1 MEFRFATAVD
11 DNGKLSGIVKEG
23 NINENGEVNYTKN
36 EEFTDHANFEEIV
49 ANEILRRLY
58 GIDISKA
65 KKTLKEEVLNDVRKQ
80 RGIPTISEAK
90 QINKPVKQE
99 PVNNSVNDQVKHDS
113 AHTNVKHAPAHTNVK
128 HNDDVKIGVNVK
140 DLTDDEFIEFTKR
153 KVQRNKE
160 FDRFKAIKAKIR
172 STLEGRSYNDNAF
185 NLFVKLHDIDKR
197 GFFNRTEEDNA
208 VISEAIKLY
217 GAA

>member
-1 MEFRFATAVD
+1 MEFTFATAVD
-11 DNGKLSGIVKEG
+11 DNGSLSGVVKEG

-49 ANEILRRLY
+49 ANEILKRLY
-58 GIDISKA
+58 GIDMTKA
-65 KKTLKEEVLNDVRKQ
+65 KKTLKEEVLNNVRKQ

-90 QINKPVKQE
+90 PVNKPVKQ
-99 PVNNSVNDQVKHDS
+99 NNTASTTVKHE
-113 AHTNVKHAPAHTNVK
+113 
-128 HNDDVKIGVNVK
+128 DVKIGVNVK
-140 DLTDDEFIEFTKR
+140 DLNDDEFIEFTKR

-172 STLEGRSYNDNAF
+172 STLEGRSYNDSAF
-185 NLFVKLHDIDKR
+185 NLFVKLHDIEKR

>member
-11 DNGKLSGIVKEG
+11 DNGKLSGIVREG
-23 NINENGEVNYTKN
+23 NIDENGEVNYTKN

-58 GIDISKA
+58 GVDIPKA

-80 RGIPTISEAK
+80 HGIPTISDAT
-90 QINKPVKQE
+90 QVNKPAKQE
-99 PVNNSVNDQVKHDS
+99 PVNNSVKNDA
-113 AHTNVKHAPAHTNVK
+113 AHTNVK
-128 HNDDVKIGVNVK
+128 NDGVKIGVNVK

-160 FDRFKAIKAKIR
+160 FDRFKAIKSKIR
-172 STLEGRSYNDNAF
+172 STLEGRSYNDHAF

>member
-1 MEFRFATAVD
+1 MEFTFATAVD
-11 DNGKLSGIVKEG
+11 DNGSISGVVKKG

-36 EEFTDHANFEEIV
+36 EEFTNHANFEEIV

-58 GIDISKA
+58 GIDITKA

-80 RGIPTISEAK
+80 SGMPTISEAK
-90 QINKPVKQE
+90 PVNKPVKKE
-99 PVNNSVNDQVKHDS
+99 PLNNTAKHESSNATVKNDTAS
-113 AHTNVKHAPAHTNVK
+113 TNVKQ
-128 HNDDVKIGVNVK
+128 NDTVKIGVNVK
-140 DLTDDEFIEFTKR
+140 DLNDDEFIEFTKR

-172 STLEGRSYNDNAF
+172 STLEGRSYNDSAF
-185 NLFVKLHDIDKR
+185 NLFVKLHDIEKR

>member
-1 MEFRFATAVD
+1 MEFKFATAID
-11 DNGKLSGIVKEG
+11 DNGTLSGIVREG

-58 GIDISKA
+58 GVDTTKA
-65 KKTLKEEVLNDVRKQ
+65 KKTLKEEVLNNVRKQ
-80 RGIPTISEAK
+80 HGIPTISEAK
-90 QINKPVKQE
+90 
-99 PVNNSVNDQVKHDS
+99 PVNNSVKQEPIKNDT
-113 AHTNVKHAPAHTNVK
+113 AHNNVK
-128 HNDDVKIGVNVK
+128 HNDVKIGVNVK

-160 FDRFKAIKAKIR
+160 FDRFKAIKSKIR
-172 STLEGRSYNDNAF
+172 STLEGRSYNEHAF
-185 NLFVKLHDIDKR
+185 NLFVKLHDIEKR

-208 VISEAIKLY
+208 IISEAIKLY
-217 GAA
+217 GTA

>member
-1 MEFRFATAVD
+1 MEFTFATAVD
-11 DNGKLSGIVKEG
+11 DNGNISGIVKKG
-23 NINENGEVNYTKN
+23 NVNENGEVNYTKN
-36 EEFTDHANFEEIV
+36 EEFTDHANFEKIV

-58 GIDISKA
+58 GVEPTRA
-65 KKTLKEEVLNDVRKQ
+65 KKTLKEEVLNDVRK
-80 RGIPTISEAK
+80 RRDIPIVSEAK
-90 QINKPVKQE
+90 QVNKPVKQE
-99 PVNNSVNDQVKHDS
+99 PVRSE
-113 AHTNVKHAPAHTNVK
+113 
-128 HNDDVKIGVNVK
+128 DVKIGVNVK
-140 DLTDDEFIEFTKR
+140 DLNDDEFIEFTKR

-185 NLFVKLHDIDKR
+185 NLFVKLHDIEKR

>member
-11 DNGKLSGIVKEG
+11 DNGKLIGIVKEG

-58 GIDISKA
+58 GIDVSKA
-65 KKTLKEEVLNDVRKQ
+65 KKTFKEEVLNDVRK
-80 RGIPTISEAK
+80 RHGIPTISEAT
-90 QINKPVKQE
+90 QVNKSDKQE
-99 PVNNSVNDQVKHDS
+99 PVNNSVKNDTANTPIK
-113 AHTNVKHAPAHTNVK
+113 
-128 HNDDVKIGVNVK
+128 NDGVKIGVNVK
-140 DLTDDEFIEFTKR
+140 DLNDDEFIEFTKR

-172 STLEGRSYNDNAF
+172 STLEGRSYNEQAF
-185 NLFVKLHDIDKR
+185 NLFIKLHDIDKR

>member
-1 MEFRFATAVD
+1 MEFKFATAVD

-49 ANEILRRLY
+49 ANEILKRLY
-58 GIDISKA
+58 GIDTTKA
-65 KKTLKEEVLNDVRKQ
+65 KKTLKKEVFNDVRKQ
-80 RGIPTISEAK
+80 MNIPTISEAK
-90 QINKPVKQE
+90 
-99 PVNNSVNDQVKHDS
+99 PVN
-113 AHTNVKHAPAHTNVK
+113 TNVKHEQVK
-128 HNDDVKIGVNVK
+128 NDTVKIGVNVK
-140 DLTDDEFIEFTKR
+140 DLNDDEFIEFTKR

-160 FDRFKAIKAKIR
+160 FDRFKAIKSKIR
-172 STLEGRSYNDNAF
+172 STLEGRSYNEHAF

-197 GFFNRTEEDNA
+197 GFFNRTEEDDA

>member
-11 DNGKLSGIVKEG
+11 DNGKLIGIVKEG
-23 NINENGEVNYTKN
+23 NINETGEVNYTKN
-36 EEFTDHANFEEIV
+36 EEFTDYANFEEIV

-58 GIDISKA
+58 GIDVSKA
-65 KKTLKEEVLNDVRKQ
+65 KKTLKEEVLNEVRKQ
-80 RGIPTISEAK
+80 HGIPTISEAT
-90 QINKPVKQE
+90 QVNKPDKQE
-99 PVNNSVNDQVKHDS
+99 PVNDSVKNDTANTPVK
-113 AHTNVKHAPAHTNVK
+113 
-128 HNDDVKIGVNVK
+128 NDGVKIGVNVK
-140 DLTDDEFIEFTKR
+140 DLNDDEFIEFTKR

-172 STLEGRSYNDNAF
+172 STLEGRSYNDHAF
-185 NLFVKLHDIDKR
+185 NLFIKLHDIDKR

-208 VISEAIKLY
+208 IISEAIKLY

>member
-1 MEFRFATAVD
+1 MEFTFATAVD
-11 DNGKLSGIVKEG
+11 DNGTLSGIVKEG
-23 NINENGEVNYTKN
+23 NINKNGEVKYTKN

-58 GIDISKA
+58 GIDIPKA
-65 KKTLKEEVLNDVRKQ
+65 KKTLKEEVFNDVRKQ
-80 RGIPTISEAK
+80 HNIPTISESK
-90 QINKPVKQE
+90 QVNKPAKQE
-99 PVNNSVNDQVKHDS
+99 PVKNDTTYTSVKHES
-113 AHTNVKHAPAHTNVK
+113 AHTSVKHE
-128 HNDDVKIGVNVK
+128 DVKIGVNVK

-172 STLEGRSYNDNAF
+172 STLEGRSYNEQAF